1 MFTCR
6 YIPLKRFLLPS
17 ALAGDELLSNS
28 GIPSPVLFEEIGQ
41 GASGAS
47 VRRCKFG
54 ELTAAAKVFPFLDHL
69 ILNLSLSN
77 DESSPGDICTLQGL
91 LMVVL

>member
-1 MFTCR
+1 MLTKSTVYPWGLWCR

-17 ALAGDELLSNS
+17 ASVGDQLLSSS

-54 ELTAAAKVFPFLDHL
+54 ELTAAAKVFTFPYHL
-69 ILNLSLSN
+69 
-77 DESSPGDICTLQGL
+77 
-91 LMVVL
+91 VLEVF

>member
-1 MFTCR
+1 VYSCHILGFAVR
-6 YIPLKRFLLPS
+6 RNIPLKRFLLPS
-17 ALAGDELLSNS
+17 ALDGGQFLSNS

-54 ELTAAAKVFPFLDHL
+54 DLTAAAKVSTFPEHVLLKYLFL
-69 ILNLSLSN
+69 NYSW
-77 DESSPGDICTLQGL
+77 
-91 LMVVL
+91 